1 MNIRRRHFLM
11 LLATVAMLT
20 GCNLKSD
27 LKEKYKTEEVV
38 SYDNYQDAL
47 RANDFEAAHELLE
60 GMQGKPDY
68 EKAYDEV
75 FNAEALYLCA
85 NGDKSS
91 LDRVVF
97 LLSSVPIEG
106 TPVPEG
112 TAFKDRYDMRKMED
126 GHNLYIRSVTKY
138 NQKCSMLIDLAI
150 SKHNEGL
157 AERIMPLFKAVP
169 MSLENVSDSVQT
181 MQYSWADRDRA
192 KEKMNNQNE

>member
-1 MNIRRRHFLM
+1 MNIRGRQLLM
-11 LLATVAMLT
+11 LLAVVAMLT
-20 GCNLKSD
+20 ACNLKSD

-60 GMQGKPDY
+60 EMRGKPDY

-138 NQKCSMLIDLAI
+138 NQKCNMLIDLAI

>member
-1 MNIRRRHFLM
+1 MKERRGYIIILMATLFL
-11 LLATVAMLT
+11 LPS
-20 GCNLKSD
+20 CNLKSD
-27 LKEKYKTEEVV
+27 LKEKYKSEEKV

-47 RANDFEAAHELLE
+47 RANDFEAAHKFLE
-60 GMQGKPDY
+60 KMRGKPGY

-97 LLSSVPIEG
+97 LLSSVPVEG
-106 TPVPEG
+106 TPVLEG

-126 GHNLYIRSVTKY
+126 EHNLYIRSVTKY

-181 MQYSWADRDRA
+181 MQYSWVDRDRA
-192 KEKMNNQNE
+192 KEKYEKSNN

>member
-1 MNIRRRHFLM
+1 MKGQRRYIIILM
-11 LLATVAMLT
+11 ATIFVLPS
-20 GCNLKSD
+20 CNLKSD
-27 LKEKYKTEEVV
+27 LKEKYKSEEKV

-47 RANDFEAAHELLE
+47 RANDFQAAHEFLE
-60 GMQGKPDY
+60 DMQGTKDY

-75 FNAEALYLCA
+75 FNAEALFLCA
-85 NGDKSS
+85 NGDKTS
-91 LDRVVF
+91 LDRIIF

-112 TAFKDRYDMRKMED
+112 TVFKSRYDVRDMAD
-126 GHNLYIRSVTKY
+126 GHNRYIHSVTKY

-150 SKHNEGL
+150 SKHNESL
-157 AERIMPLFKAVP
+157 AECIMPLFKAVP

-192 KEKMNNQNE
+192 KEKYEKSNN

>member
-1 MNIRRRHFLM
+1 MKGQRRYIIILM
-11 LLATVAMLT
+11 ATIFVLPS
-20 GCNLKSD
+20 CNLKSD
-27 LKEKYKTEEVV
+27 LKEKYKSEEKV

-47 RANDFEAAHELLE
+47 RANDFQAAHEFLE
-60 GMQGKPDY
+60 DMQGTKDY

-192 KEKMNNQNE
+192 KEKLNN